1 MNNIEHILF
10 KDLSHIQAICEHIN
24 PDITMIPAGTEYY
37 GLFRGV
43 YPSCEVDKVKPKWWQ
58 CSLLHDDEYV
68 AKEDRWGD
76 QDAIGTME
84 DMVNEWDNHIKFVT
98 NHHVADHQDDSTY
111 AVTKAHIVL
120 HFLDGS
126 EKTIWFEN
134 DTEMNNYLTNTIHRG
149 NFNEILFIDGKENTT
164 RMVD

>member
-1 MNNIEHILF
+1 MSNIEHILF

-24 PDITMIPAGTEYY
+24 KNIRMIPAGDEYSGFY
-37 GLFRGV
+37 RCV

-68 AKEDRWGD
+68 AKEDRWVD
-76 QDAIGTME
+76 YYDNTIGTME
-84 DMVNEWDNHIKFVT
+84 DMINGWDNHIKFLT
-98 NHHVADHQDDSTY
+98 DSQDDSTY
-111 AVTKAHIVL
+111 AVTKARIIL

-126 EKTIWFEN
+126 KKTIWFEN
-134 DTEMNNYLTNTIHRG
+134 DTEMNNYLTDTIHRG
-149 NFNEILFIDGKENTT
+149 NFNEILFIDGKEETT

>member
-1 MNNIEHILF
+1 MSNIEHILF

-24 PDITMIPAGTEYY
+24 PNIKMIPAGEPYS

-68 AKEDRWGD
+68 AKENRWMD
-76 QDAIGTME
+76 QDVIGTMD
-84 DMVNEWDNHIKFVT
+84 DMFDEWSGHIRFLT
-98 NHHVADHQDDSTY
+98 DPQDDSTY

-126 EKTIWFEN
+126 KKTIWFEN
-134 DTEMNNYLTNTIHRG
+134 DTEMNNYLNDTIHRV
-149 NFNEILFIDGKENTT
+149 NFNEILFIDGEEQTT
-164 RMVD
+164 RMAN